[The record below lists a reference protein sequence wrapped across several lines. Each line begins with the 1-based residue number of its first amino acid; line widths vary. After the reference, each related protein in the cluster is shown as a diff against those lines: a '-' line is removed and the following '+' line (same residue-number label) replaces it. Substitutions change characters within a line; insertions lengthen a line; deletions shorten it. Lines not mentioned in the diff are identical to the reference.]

1 MLYDFV
7 KRTIDL
13 VLSLVAI
20 IILLPA
26 FIVVA
31 LLIKLTSE
39 GPIFYMP
46 KRVGIGGKLF
56 KMFKFRSM
64 FMYKINGKVVHAQEY
79 LETNSKLRAQ
89 YQKGSFKLTNDP
101 RITAI
106 GKILRR
112 LSLDE
117 LPQLFNVLSGD
128 MSLVGP
134 RAYQAD
140 ELEHQQKVYPQT
152 QKYVKI
158 ILRSRPGAS
167 GPWQV
172 SGRSFINF
180 DRRVIMDAKYVKKKS
195 IFYDLWLIIKTPLAM
210 ISGKGAI

>member
-1 MLYDFV
+1 MLYNFL
-7 KRTIDL
+7 KRLQD
-13 VLSLVAI
+13 VLISLIAI
-20 IILLPA
+20 IILLPI
-26 FIVVA
+26 FLLVA
-31 LLIKLTSE
+31 LLIKLSSR
-39 GPIFYMP
+39 GPVLYMP
-46 KRVGIGGKLF
+46 QRVGMGGKLF

-64 FMYKINGKVVHAQEY
+64 YMYKIRGKMVHAQEY

-101 RITAI
+101 RITQV
-106 GKILRR
+106 GKILRK

-117 LPQLFNVLSGD
+117 LPQLFNVFLGD

-140 ELEHQQKVYPQT
+140 ELKHQQKVYPKT
-152 QKYVKI
+152 AKYVSI
-158 ILRSRPGAS
+158 ILRTRPGAS

-180 DRRVIMDAKYVKKKS
+180 DRRVIMDAQYVKKRS
-195 IFYDLWLIIKTPLAM
+195 ILYDLIIIMKTPLAM